1 MLVVNM
7 EPECFAVEAVHV
19 AFVQLDVHI
28 PVNQLLPKCR
38 QGVSWPV
45 EVAPGMGEAEDDV
58 ASCILVEMRKQL
70 LDAEPEDHGQPGIVG
85 LEQDADAMDLLDV
98 GNVAEDAVE
107 VLLVLLDAP
116 GVSDARSVDDVDQLV
131 DKRKG
136 VSSWLLSCRLSF
148 FQILIVRW
156 LPNVDVLTLA
166 GVCGE
171 GELRWDRC
179 DHLEIVF
186 WGHVYLSG
194 ESVNQLLCDV
204 ITCSEAVAD

>member
-1 MLVVNM
+1 
-7 EPECFAVEAVHV
+7 
-19 AFVQLDVHI
+19 
-28 PVNQLLPKCR
+28 
-38 QGVSWPV
+38 
-45 EVAPGMGEAEDDV
+45 MGEAEDDV
-58 ASCILVEMRKQL
+58 ASSILVEMSKQL

-98 GNVAEDAVE
+98 GDVAEDAVK

-116 GVSDARSVDDVDQLV
+116 GVPNAWGVDDVDQLV

-136 VSSWLLSCRLSF
+136 VSSWLLSCRLSI
-148 FQILIVRW
+148 FQDLVVRW

-179 DHLEIVF
+179 DHLEIFFGVMF
-186 WGHVYLSG
+186 YLPG
-194 ESVNQLLCDV
+194 ESVNQ
-204 ITCSEAVAD
+204 